1 MLNNM
6 PRLRTN
12 SSLGPQSFIADEP
25 QDNGMLAEELF
36 VRMLRMERKRT
47 ERSHRRF
54 VLMILEG
61 GDLLKAADQEE
72 TLDKVLR
79 ALSQA
84 TRDTDIKGWY
94 RHGHAIGVIFTEI
107 AAAEEKPVV
116 RSLSGKVT
124 DALYDTLSVGQ
135 STRSSS
141 LSTSSPRIGTT
152 TVRTGR
158 PTRPCTWTWRGA
170 RRKNRPLPC

>member
-61 GDLLKAADQEE
+61 GDLLKAGNQEE
-72 TLDKVLR
+72 TLGKVLD

-107 AAAEEKPVV
+107 AAAEEKPFLP
-116 RSLSGKVT
+116 SL
-124 DALYDTLSVGQ
+124 
-135 STRSSS
+135 
-141 LSTSSPRIGTT
+141 P
-152 TVRTGR
+152 
-158 PTRPCTWTWRGA
+158 
-170 RRKNRPLPC
+170 